1 MIAHLVAFT
10 FKPDVTQEQIAG
22 LTATLTAMGAELPSV
37 KAYVAGPNLHL
48 RPKGADYGVLAVV
61 EDQAGLDAY
70 LDSPQHQQAFT
81 DFLGPM
87 TQTRMAVQI
96 PVDATAF
103 AGLAG

>member
-10 FKPDVTQEQIAG
+10 FKPDVTPEQISG

-37 KAYVAGPNLHL
+37 KAYLAGPNLHL

-70 LDSPQHQQAFT
+70 LDSPQHQQAFA
-81 DFLGPM
+81 DFLGPL

-96 PVDATAF
+96 PFDATAF